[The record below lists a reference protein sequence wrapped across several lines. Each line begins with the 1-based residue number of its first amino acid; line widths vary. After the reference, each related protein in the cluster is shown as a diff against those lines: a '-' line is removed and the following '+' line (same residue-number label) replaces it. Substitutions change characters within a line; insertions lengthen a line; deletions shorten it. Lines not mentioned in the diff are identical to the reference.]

1 MWAAISLFF
10 KEKVFSSTGILI
22 SIFAIIFSVF
32 LFSNSDI
39 ILSKFGFETTSTLKS
54 NLTKAQGDIDK
65 LIKVNEDLSKA
76 YDDLKKAHELKTKLL
91 EEAQKEKLKVEIDT
105 KKIEEKHAPIQK
117 EIKKTIKE
125 KVKKTSTEVTYPIE
139 ELNKLSKANVDEI
152 NETFQSL
159 FG

>member
-1 MWAAISLFF
+1 MWSALSLFF

-39 ILSKFGFETTSTLKS
+39 ILSKFGFETTSTLKA
-54 NLTKAQGDIDK
+54 NLVKAQSDIDK
-65 LIKVNEDLSKA
+65 LIKVNDDLSRA
-76 YDDLKKAHELKTKLL
+76 YDEMKRTNELKTKLL
-91 EEAQKEKLKVEIDT
+91 EEANKEKLKVEIDT
-105 KKIEEKHAPIQK
+105 KKIEEKHSPIQK

>member
-1 MWAAISLFF
+1 MWSALSLFF

-39 ILSKFGFETTSTLKS
+39 ILSKFGFETTSTLKA
-54 NLTKAQGDIDK
+54 NLVKAQSDIDK
-65 LIKVNEDLSKA
+65 LIKVNEDLSRA
-76 YDDLKKAHELKTKLL
+76 YDEMKRTNELKTKLL
-91 EEAQKEKLKVEIDT
+91 EEANKEKFKVEVDT
-105 KKIEEKHAPIQK
+105 KKIEEKHSPIQK